1 MGVGS
6 TYSFKSLVGVLVN
19 PVFGVSIPLTGGN
32 VGFGQM
38 TVTMTTER
46 TAHDV
51 AADGTVMVSYIA
63 GDNGDIAIEVQESS
77 ILHSLLL
84 SLYNQAITAANN
96 DDVSGWA
103 ATTISFRMLTD
114 GTSHILSG
122 VSFGKIPDKPYQ
134 ASGQKITWRMM
145 AANIINQ

>member
-1 MGVGS
+1 MGVGA
-6 TYSFKSLVGVLVN
+6 TYSFKALVGVLVN
-19 PVFGVSIPLTGGN
+19 SVFGVSIPLTGGN

-51 AADGTVMVSYIA
+51 AADGTVLISYIA

-77 ILHSLLL
+77 VLHSALL

-114 GTSHILSG
+114 GTSHVLSG

-145 AANIINQ
+145 AANIVNQ